1 MAEAHRGVL
10 PSPEQAVGGLMEGHE
25 TAMSMV
31 ANAMLKEARPFP
43 RFIAKRIPGIPGL
56 VLDITNF
63 LTADDKLRAG
73 FGLAGSA
80 GGGALG
86 GLVGGPIA
94 PVTAAAGAV
103 AGDKIATDFYDDHKA
118 EIRRQMNETA
128 RWIRARQY
136 DVATGGSRALDAF
149 TLGLDHGPA
158 DYPSPRTY

>member
-80 GGGALG
+80 GGG
-86 GLVGGPIA
+86 
-94 PVTAAAGAV
+94 
-103 AGDKIATDFYDDHKA
+103 DKIATDFYDDHKA

-128 RWIRARQY
+128 RWIRARQD
-136 DVATGGSRALDAF
+136 DVATGGSRTLDAF